1 MSEPDSDDLL
11 RRAQEVLD
19 RNRRGD
25 WTCPAAGFYP
35 HQWLWD
41 SCFVAVGLAR
51 VDARRAAGE
60 LRALLRGQWANG
72 MIPHMVFADGVRDLG
87 SRRIWRSTTHADAPR
102 DVHTSCI
109 TQPPL
114 PAIAAW
120 EVAQG
125 LEPDEAR
132 AFVDEV
138 FPKLVRYHEWLYRE
152 RDLRGAGL
160 ITLIHPWE
168 CGLDTTP
175 PWMRELRRM
184 RTPAWMRLVLR
195 LRLTRLVDFLRRDT
209 RFAPKAE
216 RASDADGLRM
226 LVLADRAR
234 RHGFELRRLPPD
246 DSVQVEDV
254 AFNAIL
260 AVANRTLVRL
270 AGVLGWELDPELAA
284 SAGRTVDALEQLW
297 DDDAGHYYSRNAH
310 TGALLRMPTVA
321 TFLPLWSG
329 IPRTRVD
336 RLLDQ
341 LRRPNAWTRYP
352 VPSVPTDGPQF
363 DSDRYWKGPTWVN
376 TNWLV
381 VRGLR
386 ACGETELADELRA
399 RTLELVGRSGFAE
412 YFSPLTGDGYG
423 AHEFSW
429 TAALTIDL
437 LAPPH
442 SPGGTV

>member
-1 MSEPDSDDLL
+1 
-11 RRAQEVLD
+11 VLD

-41 SCFVAVGLAR
+41 SCFVAIGLAR
-51 VDARRAAGE
+51 VDAPRAAGE
-60 LRALLRGQWANG
+60 LRALFRGQWADG
-72 MIPHMVFADGVRDLG
+72 LLPHMVFAEGVRDLG
-87 SRRIWRSTTHADAPR
+87 SRRIWRSTTYPDAPR
-102 DVHTSCI
+102 GVHTSCI

-125 LEPDEAR
+125 LGPEPR
-132 AFVDEV
+132 LAFLEEL
-138 FPKLVRYHEWLYRE
+138 FPKLVRYHEWLYRD
-152 RDLRGAGL
+152 RDLRQTGL

-184 RTPAWMRLVLR
+184 RTPGWMRLVLR
-195 LRLTRLVDFLRRDT
+195 LRLTRLVGFLRRDT

-226 LVLADRAR
+226 LVLADRASR
-234 RHGFELRRLPPD
+234 SGFELRRLPAD
-246 DSVQVEDV
+246 DSVQIEDI

-260 AVANRTLVRL
+260 ASANRAL
-270 AGVLGWELDPELAA
+270 AQIAGALGRELDETLAA
-284 SAGRTVDALEQLW
+284 CARRTVDALEQLW
-297 DDDAGHYYSRNAH
+297 DDDAGHYYSRNTQ
-310 TGALLRMPTVA
+310 TGELLRMPTVA
-321 TFLPLWSG
+321 TYLPLWSG
-329 IPRTRVD
+329 IPRARVE
-336 RLLDQ
+336 RLLEQ
-341 LRRPNAWTRYP
+341 LRRPNTWTRFP

-363 DSDRYWKGPTWVN
+363 DDDRYWKGPTWAN

-386 ACGETELADELRA
+386 DCGESALADELCA
-399 RTLELVGRSGFAE
+399 RTLELVDRSGFAE
-412 YFSPLTGDGYG
+412 YFSPLTGQGYG

-437 LAPPH
+437 LEPD
-442 SPGGTV
+442 GGARDSTV